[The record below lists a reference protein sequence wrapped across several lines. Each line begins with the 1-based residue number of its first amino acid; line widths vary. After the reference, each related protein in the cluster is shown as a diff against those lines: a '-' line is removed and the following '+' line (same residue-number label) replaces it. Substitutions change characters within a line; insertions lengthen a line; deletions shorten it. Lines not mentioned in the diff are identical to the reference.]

1 MKWGEEKKTK
11 TPEPLYLQPTLILW
25 IGIFQ
30 IVTDLVKLHKVG
42 QFHKIN
48 CGLKAKAFWEDK
60 EEPTWSRV
68 FLLHS
73 LSVRFWGTRSSP
85 HMAPAIGMQMS
96 LVLLG
101 LSSGLQLGRHR
112 YARKVNQLPG
122 MGREEGGRGCRG
134 WGVWGWGAVWK
145 PS

>member
-1 MKWGEEKKTK
+1 MGRGKKTK

-25 IGIFQ
+25 IGTFQ

-122 MGREEGGRGCRG
+122 MGREEGGGVAGG

-145 PS
+145 TS